1 MREAEVLL
9 NSAGWNS
16 IVMGAGYQG
25 SIASRIS
32 RLAGILEVPT
42 PPDEKIM
49 IPTTRMLVDF
59 CALLDSKE
67 LRGEIL
73 EGTKQLLLDY
83 LGVAMAGSR
92 TESARAVCR
101 MLASSAPPGPS
112 TVIGTALQISPEYA
126 ALANGTA
133 AHSIELDDTHQ
144 AGSIHLGVVMFSTA
158 IALSQSLPDCKV
170 DEFVSAV
177 VAGYEVAARLAI
189 ALEPRS
195 HYELGFH
202 PTATCGVFGATI
214 TAAKLLRLDKDQML
228 AAVGIAGSMAAG
240 SLEFLAHGTW
250 TKRLHPGLAA
260 QNGILAARL
269 AASGFRGPSTILEG
283 RDGFLSAYSR
293 NSKPELVTHNLGQD
307 FAILHTSVK
316 PHACCRYMQA
326 PIDGLIELA
335 TTHDIRPE
343 QVERVE
349 VAVLEAGWP
358 LVCEPRQRKYSP
370 INVVDAQFSMPFGAA
385 VALMYRKAG
394 LDEFAEENFR
404 SPEISRLMGKVV
416 LTKDIRIEKNFP
428 EEWPAR
434 VAVHLTNGERFE
446 KYVRFPKGDPEN
458 PLGWP
463 ELSAKFSSLAT
474 RVISAARSQRIVQS
488 VREMDSSA
496 ALGDIWTL
504 TAVPASARSKATN

>member
-1 MREAEVLL
+1 MVGLRRPAETLRYTFKTGARE
-9 NSAGWNS
+9 GT
-16 IVMGAGYQG
+16 IMT
-25 SIASRIS
+25 RI
-32 RLAGILEVPT
+32 T
-42 PPDEKIM
+42 H
-49 IPTTRMLVDF
+49 MLVGF
-59 CALLDSKE
+59 CAYLELKERGGELLE
-67 LRGEIL
+67 R
-73 EGTKQLLLDY
+73 TKQLLLDY
-83 LGVAMAGSR
+83 LGVAIAGSR
-92 TESARAVCR
+92 TESAKAVCR
-101 MLASSAPPGPS
+101 MLAGSAPPGPS

-158 IALSQSLPDCKV
+158 IALSQSLPGCEV

-177 VAGYEVAARLAI
+177 AAGYEVAARLAM
-189 ALEPRS
+189 ALQPKS

-202 PTATCGVFGATI
+202 PTSTCGVFGATV

-228 AAVGIAGSMAAG
+228 SAVGIAGSMAAG
-240 SLEFLAHGTW
+240 SLEFLAQGTW

-293 NSKPELVTHNLGQD
+293 NSKPELVLQDLGQE

-326 PIDGLIELA
+326 PIDALIELA
-335 TTHDIRPE
+335 TTHDIHPE

-370 INVVDAQFSMPFGAA
+370 INIVDAQFSMPFGAA
-385 VALMYRKAG
+385 VALFYRKAS
-394 LDEFAEENFR
+394 LDQFTEENFR
-404 SPEISRLMGKVV
+404 SPQICDLMSKVV
-416 LTKDIRIEKNFP
+416 LTKDARIEESFP
-428 EEWPAR
+428 KEWPAR
-434 VAVHLTNGERFE
+434 VEVHLTNGERFE
-446 KYVRFPKGDPEN
+446 KYVRVPKGDPEN
-458 PLGWP
+458 PLSWA
-463 ELSAKFSSLAT
+463 ELSAKFSSLAG
-474 RVISAARSQRIVQS
+474 RVISQEASEQIVNS
-488 VREMDSSA
+488 VREMSASSN
-496 ALGDIWTL
+496 LRDIWKL
-504 TAVPASARSKATN
+504 TAVPAPARRKATN